1 MTGGGLFVLNFL
13 LAAGAIIE
21 IGTGLGALTFPEQ
34 LVTLLLNEPVT
45 GTGIFLARVFGAAII
60 ALGMTWWVASK
71 EPEGRGIRT
80 CAPGFVA
87 YNLGAAVILTL
98 QALAATQ
105 PVPLLWPLAVLHA
118 GLSLGFATLLLKWK

>member
-1 MTGGGLFVLNFL
+1 MKTGRPLNLL

-21 IGTGLGALTFPEQ
+21 IGTGLGALTFPER
-34 LVTLLLNEPVT
+34 LVTLLLNEPVA
-45 GTGIFLARVFGAAII
+45 GTGIFLARVFGAAIV

-87 YNLGAAVILTL
+87 YNLGAAVVLAL
-98 QALAATQ
+98 QALVATQ
-105 PVPLLWPLAVLHA
+105 PVPLLWPLSMLHA
-118 GLSLGFATLLLKWK
+118 GLSLGFATLLLKRK